1 MNLPWEAQLA
11 LAAVIGFLAG
21 LLVMW
26 LALRKNKRQQQ
37 EYDALIQRFSQYRQN
52 VDKHFTDTAS
62 AVDELNRSYQKVIQH
77 LSSGAQSL
85 MGTEAL
91 QEQLAKRSD
100 KAVTV
105 GYLAAGAAAAATVTA
120 DAATDMQEE
129 IAAAPIP
136 DMPMPPEAA
145 VTPVPLDP
153 VEQEPVS
160 DAPVIPQAILE
171 RHEIEDVEGMAA
183 PAPAEAATDAD
194 MEDDLRR

>member
-11 LAAVIGFLAG
+11 IAAVIGFLLG
-21 LLVMW
+21 LLLMW
-26 LALRKNKRQQQ
+26 LALRKNKGQQK
-37 EYDALIQRFSQYRQN
+37 EHDALVQRFSQYRQD
-52 VDKHFTDTAS
+52 VDKHFTDTAT

-85 MGTEAL
+85 MGKEAL

-105 GYLAAGAAAAATVTA
+105 GYLAAAGATSAAVLAEPEDVVVAT
-120 DAATDMQEE
+120 
-129 IAAAPIP
+129 PIP

-171 RHEIEDVEGMAA
+171 RHEVEDVEGMAA

-194 MEDDLRR
+194 AEDDLRR

>member
-11 LAAVIGFLAG
+11 IAVIIGFLVG

-26 LALRKNKRQQQ
+26 LALRRNKSQQK
-37 EYDALIQRFSQYRQN
+37 EHDALVQRFSRYRQD
-52 VDKHFTDTAS
+52 VDKHFTDTAT

-77 LSSGAQSL
+77 LSSGAQTL

-105 GYLAAGAAAAATVTA
+105 GYLAAAGTAAAAVAPA
-120 DAATDMQEE
+120 PEE
-129 IAAAPIP
+129 EPLPVAPIP

-145 VTPVPLDP
+145 VTPVSLDP

-171 RHEIEDVEGMAA
+171 RHEFEDVEGMSA

>member
-11 LAAVIGFLAG
+11 IAAVIGFLLG
-21 LLVMW
+21 LLLMW
-26 LALRKNKRQQQ
+26 LALRKNKGQQK
-37 EYDALIQRFSQYRQN
+37 EHDALVQRFSQYRQD
-52 VDKHFTDTAS
+52 VDKHFTDTAT

-77 LSSGAQSL
+77 LSSGAQNL
-85 MGTEAL
+85 MGKEAL

-105 GYLAAGAAAAATVTA
+105 GYLAAAGATSAAVLAEPEDVVVAT
-120 DAATDMQEE
+120 
-129 IAAAPIP
+129 PIP

-145 VTPVPLDP
+145 VTPVSLDP

-171 RHEIEDVEGMAA
+171 RHEVEDVEGMAA

-194 MEDDLRR
+194 AEDDLRR

>member
-1 MNLPWEAQLA
+1 
-11 LAAVIGFLAG
+11 
-21 LLVMW
+21 MW
-26 LALRKNKRQQQ
+26 LALRKNKGQQK
-37 EYDALIQRFSQYRQN
+37 EHDALVQRFSQYRQD
-52 VDKHFTDTAS
+52 VDKHFTDTAT

-77 LSSGAQSL
+77 LSSGAQNL
-85 MGTEAL
+85 MGKEAL

-105 GYLAAGAAAAATVTA
+105 GYLAAAGATSAAVLAEPEDVVVAT
-120 DAATDMQEE
+120 
-129 IAAAPIP
+129 PIP

-171 RHEIEDVEGMAA
+171 RHEVEDVEGMAA

-194 MEDDLRR
+194 AEDDLRR

>member
-11 LAAVIGFLAG
+11 IAAVIGFLLG
-21 LLVMW
+21 LLLMW
-26 LALRKNKRQQQ
+26 LALRKNKGQQK
-37 EYDALIQRFSQYRQN
+37 EHDALVQRFSQYRQD
-52 VDKHFTDTAS
+52 VDKHFTDTAT

-77 LSSGAQSL
+77 LSSGAQNL
-85 MGTEAL
+85 MGKEAL

-105 GYLAAGAAAAATVTA
+105 GYLAAAGATSAAVLAEPEDVVVAT
-120 DAATDMQEE
+120 
-129 IAAAPIP
+129 PIP

-145 VTPVPLDP
+145 VTPVSLDP

-171 RHEIEDVEGMAA
+171 RHEFEDVEGMSA

>member
-11 LAAVIGFLAG
+11 IAAIAGFLVG

-26 LALRKNKRQQQ
+26 LALRKSKRQQQ

-52 VDKHFTDTAS
+52 VDKHFTDTAT

-85 MGTEAL
+85 MRTEAL

-105 GYLAAGAAAAATVTA
+105 SYLAAGAAMAA
-120 DAATDMQEE
+120 
-129 IAAAPIP
+129 AAAPEAPEEPYLPDAPPPP
-136 DMPMPPEAA
+136 DMVGTTPP
-145 VTPVPLDP
+145 LIDP

-160 DAPVIPQAILE
+160 DVPVIPEQSVIE
-171 RHEIEDVEGMAA
+171 RHEFEDVEGMVA
-183 PAPAEAATDAD
+183 PSPAEAATDPD

>member
-11 LAAVIGFLAG
+11 IAAVIGFLLG
-21 LLVMW
+21 LLLMW
-26 LALRKNKRQQQ
+26 LALRKNKGQQK
-37 EYDALIQRFSQYRQN
+37 EHDALVQRFSQYRQD
-52 VDKHFTDTAS
+52 VDKHFTDTAT

-77 LSSGAQSL
+77 LSSGAQNL
-85 MGTEAL
+85 MGKEAL

-105 GYLAAGAAAAATVTA
+105 GYLAAAGATSAAVLAEPEDVVVAT
-120 DAATDMQEE
+120 
-129 IAAAPIP
+129 PIP

-171 RHEIEDVEGMAA
+171 RHEVEDVEGMAA

-194 MEDDLRR
+194 AEDDLRR